1 MNFTVIGVSYKE
13 TPIET
18 RELLSID
25 EQDYGSLLKRIYHRF
40 QIKEV
45 VILSTCNRLEI
56 YSIAPQNFQPED
68 LFTEFLKY
76 KSLQNIP
83 FYFYQKEEAYRHFFR
98 VCSSL
103 ESMVVGESQILG
115 QVKRAWELAKKYG
128 ALGYVM
134 EFIFQQAFYIAKK
147 IRTHTKIAFQA
158 ISIGSTAV
166 DLASSIFGNLQ
177 EQKILVIGAGEMS
190 ELIVRH
196 LKEIGVHRIFV
207 ANRTFKNSS
216 QLAEQWKGSAIWYEE
231 RYNYLLESSIVI
243 SSTGAKNFVLEH
255 SKTIAVLQ
263 KKKQSTFFIDIAV
276 PRDIDPEIN
285 NIPNVYLYHI
295 DDLLQQQILI

>member
-1 MNFTVIGVSYKE
+1 
-13 TPIET
+13 
-18 RELLSID
+18 
-25 EQDYGSLLKRIYHRF
+25 
-40 QIKEV
+40 
-45 VILSTCNRLEI
+45 
-56 YSIAPQNFQPED
+56 
-68 LFTEFLKY
+68 
-76 KSLQNIP
+76 
-83 FYFYQKEEAYRHFFR
+83 
-98 VCSSL
+98 
-103 ESMVVGESQILG
+103 MVVGESQILG

-295 DDLLQQQILI
+295 DDLQTAANSNLENRQKEVVSANFILEEGLSHFMDLLEWRKKSSLILALQEKQKVTIKKELQSFFQKNPKFSKYESTIEELANKLNKKFLHDTFVFKKRIF

>member
-276 PRDIDPEIN
+276 PRDIAKD
-285 NIPNVYLYHI
+285 LYFKNSVNKSSG
-295 DDLLQQQILI
+295 